1 MDQPVTGRQAPEGGR
16 TSGTAWRV
24 LLLLFLGNLLNFF
37 DRVIPSIVVEP
48 LKHEFGVSD
57 ADIGVLAAAFTV
69 IYAVFGVPLG
79 ILADRRARTKIIGW
93 GLAAWSLLTA
103 ATAVATSFG
112 SLLLIRL
119 GVGVGEA
126 TFAPAAN
133 SMLADLYPTQKRSRA
148 TGLMQ
153 LGLPLGLVLAYFTIG
168 PIVAAFGSWRAPFLF
183 AAIPGLLLAACFFFV
198 REPHRGSAEAS
209 GPTASAGP
217 GDRPFKRIFSVPTV
231 WWIVL
236 AGVGS
241 NMAAYSVNTFTVPL
255 FQRWFGVSLTPAATL
270 TGVVVGLTGLM
281 ALTAGAWVADR
292 AGRRSPTA
300 RVLVGAVSMLVA
312 APLAWWALSLGRDAV
327 GAFVAIFGVAWL
339 LQYVYYVA
347 AFPAL
352 ADVVAPRL
360 RGTTIALYFAAN
372 YLLGGA
378 VGPVVTGALSDGFAK
393 AAGGSAKAAAAI
405 GLHSALAWVVP
416 ITLLVAGL
424 GLFGAARTI
433 RRDADRMREQLV
445 TGELAR

>member
-1 MDQPVTGRQAPEGGR
+1 MALDATGHQAPTPEEGR
-16 TSGTAWRV
+16 PAGTAWKV

-48 LKHEFGVSD
+48 LKAEFGLSD
-57 ADIGVLAAAFTV
+57 ADIGYLAAAFTV
-69 IYAVFGVPLG
+69 IYAVFGIPLG
-79 ILADRRARTKIIGW
+79 ILADRGTRKKIMGW

-103 ATAVATSFG
+103 ATAGATGFA
-112 SLLLIRL
+112 SLLWIRL

-126 TFAPAAN
+126 SFAPAAN
-133 SMLADLYPTQKRSRA
+133 SMLADLYPAEKRSRA

-168 PIVAAFGSWRAPFLF
+168 PIVTAFGSWRAPFLF

-198 REPHRGSAEAS
+198 KEPRRGAAEAG
-209 GPTASAGP
+209 GPTALAGP

-241 NMAAYSVNTFTVPL
+241 NMASYSVNTFTVPL

-270 TGVVVGLTGLM
+270 TGVVVGLTGLVG
-281 ALTAGAWVADR
+281 LTAGAWVADR

-312 APLAWWALSLGRDAV
+312 APLAFWALSLGRDAV
-327 GAFVAIFGVAWL
+327 GAYVAIFGIAWL
-339 LQYVYYVA
+339 LQYIYYVA
-347 AFPAL
+347 AYPAL

-360 RGTTIALYFAAN
+360 RGTAIALYFAAN

-378 VGPVVTGALSDGFAK
+378 VGPVITGVLSDGFAK
-393 AAGGSAKAAAAI
+393 AAGGPPKEAAAI
-405 GLHSALAWVVP
+405 GLHSAMAWVVP
-416 ITLLVAGL
+416 ITLLVAAI

-433 RRDADRMREQLV
+433 RRDAVRMQEQLA
-445 TGELAR
+445 TA